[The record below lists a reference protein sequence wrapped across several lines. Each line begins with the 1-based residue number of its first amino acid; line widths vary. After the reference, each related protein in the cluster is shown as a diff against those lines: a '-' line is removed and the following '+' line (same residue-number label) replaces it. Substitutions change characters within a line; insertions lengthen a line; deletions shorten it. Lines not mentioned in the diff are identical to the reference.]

1 MSTKRIALAAALFL
15 TSASSALAS
24 PPPHA
29 SPSDPGPG
37 STKIRIDAGC
47 AGDTIT
53 GTVTMKA
60 PAGEVYR
67 LELSYRGRGRTAW
80 ASTGRSAT
88 FRGDGAEHAY
98 SYSFD
103 VSGLDAFA
111 YRLDMAGEHGWSQ
124 TITGASCAPGRQ
136 VPEAPFALM
145 LPLSLLATS
154 AFLLRSRRTRLH

>member
-1 MSTKRIALAAALFL
+1 MSTKHIALAAALFL

-67 LELSYRGRGRTAW
+67 LELSYRGRGRAAW

-88 FRGDGAEHAY
+88 FRGNGTEQAY

-103 VSGLDAFA
+103 VSGFDAFA
-111 YRLDMAGEHGWSQ
+111 YRLGMAGEHGWSQ

-145 LPLSLLATS
+145 LPLSLLVTS

>member
-1 MSTKRIALAAALFL
+1 MRGLAVSTKRIVFAAALFL

-24 PPPHA
+24 PPPHQ

-47 AGDTIT
+47 VGDTIT

-60 PAGEVYR
+60 PVGEAYW
-67 LELSYRGRGRTAW
+67 LELSYRGHGRTGW

-88 FRGDGAEHAY
+88 FRGDGTEHVY

-103 VSGLDAFA
+103 VSGFDAFA
-111 YRLDMAGEHGWSQ
+111 YRLNM
-124 TITGASCAPGRQ
+124 
-136 VPEAPFALM
+136 
-145 LPLSLLATS
+145 
-154 AFLLRSRRTRLH
+154 